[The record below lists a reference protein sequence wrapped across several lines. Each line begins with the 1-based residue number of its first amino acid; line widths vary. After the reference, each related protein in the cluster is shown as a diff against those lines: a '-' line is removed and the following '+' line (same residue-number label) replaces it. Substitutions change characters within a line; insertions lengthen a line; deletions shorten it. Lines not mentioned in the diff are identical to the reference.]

1 MAMGIP
7 VITNSGVGD
16 VKEIVEKYNAGY
28 VLNDFSLPSMV
39 KVIDDICGNRISF
52 DPEKI
57 RHGANDFY
65 DLEKTLEVYK
75 QVYQS
80 ILSNYA

>member
-28 VLNDFSLPSMV
+28 VLNDFNLPSMV
-39 KVIDDICGNRISF
+39 KVIDDICGNPISV

-57 RHGANDFY
+57 RHGAIDFY
-65 DLEKTLEVYK
+65 DLEKTGEVYK
-75 QVYQS
+75 QVYQK
-80 ILSNYA
+80 ILSNQ